1 MRHTCFVLLIV
12 LASIHSIAQTPPPP
26 PPPQTARQALLE
38 MFIGKSP
45 GAFEKHLPESARH
58 ALIRKGDTITSSLM
72 FRFSTIGQELSSGGS
87 KLETFDTGP
96 TLAVNEDSNSHRKI
110 EILVE
115 RDDLQGE
122 DNVIELS
129 FRTYHDGQL
138 EYLPVLPRLIF
149 SMKQEKDVWRLNELT
164 AEAHVPLSDPDY
176 LNGLRKEQ
184 NKGYERMAPIQVQ
197 NLVSAELNYSQKH
210 PAQGFT
216 CKLSTLFGTKFNPNA
231 VEQGAALFDP
241 ALAEGT
247 KDGYVFSV
255 TGCTGSPATK
265 FQISAVPE
273 EADSGMKAFCAD
285 ESGTL
290 LFAADG
296 QADTCNSSGQP
307 WK

>member
-1 MRHTCFVLLIV
+1 MRHTGLVLLIA
-12 LASIHSIAQTPPPP
+12 LASIHSFAEGPP

-38 MFIGKSP
+38 MFLGNSP

-58 ALIRKGDTITSSLM
+58 ALIRKGDTLTASIM
-72 FRFSTIGQELSSGGS
+72 FRFATVGQQELSSGGS

-96 TLAVNEDSNSHRKI
+96 TLAVSQDSNSHRKI

-122 DNVIELS
+122 DDVIELS
-129 FRTYHDGQL
+129 FRTYLDGQFDP
-138 EYLPVLPRLIF
+138 LPVLPRLIF
-149 SMKQEKDVWRLNELT
+149 SMKQEKDIWRLNELT
-164 AEAHVPLSDPDY
+164 AEAHMPLSDPDY

-184 NKGYERMAPIQVQ
+184 NKGYESMAPTQVQ

-210 PAQGFT
+210 PTQGFT
-216 CKLSTLFGTKFNPNA
+216 CKLNTLFGTKFNQNA
-231 VEQGAALFDP
+231 VEQGAPLFDP

-265 FQISAVPE
+265 IQISAFPE

-290 LFAADG
+290 RFAADG